1 MIHLQI
7 LRQVSL
13 FAQLNDR
20 DLHWLA
26 EHGSDLWLEPGKK
39 FPQEGQRADYFY
51 VLLEGKLR
59 ITKTFGGHE
68 MYLATYEPGTPF
80 GEVPLFTNKPYL
92 ASACALQSSHL
103 FRLNKDAFWE
113 MLTNLPSITR
123 NLLNI
128 MGQRMQVLESTSQQ
142 HEKLV
147 ALGTLAAGLAH
158 EMNNP
163 AAAGCRAA
171 EQLEETLERLSLFA
185 LKLSQQPMTQEQM
198 GYIVN
203 LQHHTSKLATAG
215 IDIDSLTQSDRE
227 NEVADWLETHSVD
240 DGWKITPT
248 LVQAGLDT
256 EWLDTFL
263 EHVTA
268 DLLGDVLKWLEA
280 TLTGS
285 ELLKE
290 IEQSTTRIS
299 KLVKAVKDY
308 SYMDQAP
315 LQQVDVHEG
324 LQSTLTILS
333 YKLKGNVVVTR
344 EYDLSLPRIY
354 AYGSQLNQV
363 WTNLIDNAINAIK
376 GNGQI
381 RIRTFRENDYLLVEI
396 ADNGGGIPPEIHSR
410 IFEPFFTTK
419 GVGEGTGL
427 GLHIAYRIV
436 VVYHEGDISLVSK
449 PGCTCFQ
456 VRLPI
461 EQSAR
466 RNS

>member
-1 MIHLQI
+1 MIDLQS

-13 FAQLNDR
+13 FAQLNDQ

-39 FPQEGQRADYFY
+39 FPKEGERADYFY

-59 ITKTFGGHE
+59 ITKNFGGHE

-92 ASACALQSSHL
+92 ASACALQESHL

-128 MGQRMQVLESTSQQ
+128 MGERMQVLESTSQQ
-142 HEKLV
+142 REKLV

-163 AAAGCRAA
+163 AAASCRAA
-171 EQLEETLERLSLFA
+171 EQLQETLERLSSFA
-185 LKLSQQPMTQEQM
+185 LKLSQQPITKEQM
-198 GYIVN
+198 AYIVN
-203 LQHHTSKLATAG
+203 LQHHTIKRATPAPY
-215 IDIDSLTQSDRE
+215 IDSLTQSDLE
-227 NEVADWLETHSVD
+227 NEVADWLKTHSVD
-240 DGWKITPT
+240 DVWKLTPA
-248 LVQAGLDT
+248 LVQAGLNT
-256 EWLDTFL
+256 EWLDTFV

-268 DLLGDVLKWLEA
+268 DLLSDALKWLEA
-280 TLTGS
+280 TLTGV
-285 ELLKE
+285 ELLNE

-299 KLVKAVKDY
+299 KLIKAVKDY

-324 LQSTLTILS
+324 LQSTLAILG
-333 YKLKGNVVVTR
+333 YKLKRSVVVTR
-344 EYDLSLPRIY
+344 QYDLSLPRIY

-363 WTNLIDNAINAIK
+363 WTNLIDNAINAIQ

-381 RIRTFRENDYLLVEI
+381 WIRTSRENDSLLVEI
-396 ADNGGGIPPEIHSR
+396 TDNGAGIPPEIHSR

-436 VVYHEGDISLVSK
+436 VTHHQGDISFISQ

-461 EQSAR
+461 EQSH
-466 RNS
+466 